1 MQEPNEN
8 QNKSLEMKNYKNII
22 DNSQL
27 ASPFSIKSNNNGF
40 PENNKENFDSN
51 KPYLISDNSQ
61 SAINPLSKSH
71 ENLDTSNN
79 LINNNLFTAVECN
92 DIERVNELL
101 KMDNSKINDL
111 NEEGLSLL
119 HIAVIKGNIK
129 MIDLLLSYGADSNIC
144 SEKKKQTPLH
154 LAYLNQNSLTEEI
167 IKELLKYKAND
178 NIYDSKNKKPSDYM
192 YSSSK
197 KNRHKKFN
205 INDNSNN
212 DYNNSADK
220 KSYINNNTGNTL
232 TVVTIENHLDSFL
245 TTNKEDDKSNQ
256 NNINTN
262 SNNNTIIQT
271 PTKLDVYYDYNE
283 IISLN
288 NSVEKSNNQ
297 KSNND
302 NILNN
307 TIEEDN
313 KKLDKAT
320 NRRQYTFG
328 KEDDYF
334 KFQNKNNEISMNIN
348 NIDNKNNNNLENI
361 DINNNYYFENIK
373 KENNNN
379 NDEENNNLNSND
391 NIYKEDLDK
400 TPKENEIL
408 NDSLEVEGNNL
419 DEKNDENERGEEEE
433 KEEEENNEELYDSL
447 KNNNLINKDNN
458 IQNIFNLN
466 NNSLTY
472 TESINVNGSCF
483 QSKNKT
489 SQIKMENGS
498 NNNTHENEDNKGN
511 DVNDVEDEEII
522 LKPPY
527 NDKNINIDSVDSVD
541 KNYEETNDN
550 INDILLTNII
560 KKKRNSFKKCNR
572 FGNISRA
579 SIYSTNNNMANRNI
593 RLSEYKTSTLNLGEN
608 DFNISLRSNRTHKT
622 NYLSPLGLHKKIM
635 SENKNNIKYLYKQK
649 RRESYNNLINQN
661 NSYKNSNTI
670 IHNGNDSR
678 LGFTGDATQY
688 STQSQNNKKKQLNS
702 SKDRIKVIMNE
713 NSIPNIYNNNERITE
728 FNCNDNAI
736 NDKTKNNIN
745 NNIIDNN
752 INFTYLK
759 YWLNNLG
766 LIDYLKNFIDSNIY
780 DINDLI
786 ERMKSYQTKL
796 RYETLESILKIR
808 TPGYLYRI
816 LCKLEADAG
825 LIDPKIVKFMIR
837 DGITNDSKNI
847 MNRSNN
853 YENNNLNISISQSY
867 YHCFNC
873 CKMNQ
878 IKKQKKNDL
887 KYFLLRNDLI
897 NLYQNFYHNGFDMI
911 EYVIIQM
918 YSSFPINDDIL
929 ENHFHIY
936 DEKLRTKVLKAI
948 VSEMKIINRFMNSE
962 EYNNNC
968 DKNKIKYDNVFFE
981 ENENKDKSKIYIK
994 NKTNNNDSE
1003 CFIF

>member
-1 MQEPNEN
+1 MQEPNQN
-8 QNKSLEMKNYKNII
+8 QNKSLEMKNYKNIM
-22 DNSQL
+22 DNNSQM
-27 ASPFSIKSNNNGF
+27 ASPFSIKSNNNF
-40 PENNKENFDSN
+40 SPYNNKENCDSN

-79 LINNNLFTAVECN
+79 LINNNLFTAVEYN

-101 KMDNSKINDL
+101 KNDNSKINDL

-129 MIDLLLSYGADSNIC
+129 MINLLLSYGADSNIC
-144 SEKKKQTPLH
+144 SEKKRQTPLH
-154 LAYLNQNSLTEEI
+154 LAYLNQNSMTEEI

-178 NIYDSKNKKPSDYM
+178 NIYDSKNKRPSDYM

-197 KNRHKKFN
+197 KNRHKKYN

-220 KSYINNNTGNTL
+220 KSYINNNTGNTI

-283 IISLN
+283 IVSIN

-297 KSNND
+297 LNNKSNN
-302 NILNN
+302 ILTR

-313 KKLDKAT
+313 KSTGKPT

-334 KFQNKNNEISMNIN
+334 KFQNKNNEISLNIN
-348 NIDNKNNNNLENI
+348 SNNINNNNNLEII
-361 DINNNYYFENIK
+361 DINNNCYFENIK
-373 KENNNN
+373 KENNNI
-379 NDEENNNLNSND
+379 NDEENNNLNSNENS
-391 NIYKEDLDK
+391 NINKEDLDK

-408 NDSLEVEGNNL
+408 NDSLENEENNIN
-419 DEKNDENERGEEEE
+419 EKNDENENEREEEE
-433 KEEEENNEELYDSL
+433 KEEVENNEELYDSL
-447 KNNNLINKDNN
+447 KNNNLLNKDNN
-458 IQNIFNLN
+458 IQNSFNLN

-472 TESINVNGSCF
+472 TESVNVNGSCF
-483 QSKNKT
+483 QSKNKI

-498 NNNTHENEDNKGN
+498 NNNTYENDDNKGN
-511 DVNDVEDEEII
+511 NVDEEIE
-522 LKPPY
+522 LKQPY
-527 NDKNINIDSVDSVD
+527 NDKNINVDSME
-541 KNYEETNDN
+541 KNNEEINDN
-550 INDILLTNII
+550 INDIFLTNII
-560 KKKRNSFKKCNR
+560 KKKRNSFKKCNK
-572 FGNISRA
+572 FANMSRA
-579 SIYSTNNNMANRNI
+579 SINSANNNLTNRNI
-593 RLSEYKTSTLNLGEN
+593 RLSEYNTLNLGEN
-608 DFNISLRSNRTHKT
+608 DFNNSLRSNRT
-622 NYLSPLGLHKKIM
+622 NYLSPLAMHKKIM
-635 SENKNNIKYLYKQK
+635 SENKNNIKYVYKQK
-649 RRESYNNLINQN
+649 KIESYNSLINHN

-688 STQSQNNKKKQLNS
+688 STQSQNNKKKLLNS
-702 SKDRIKVIMNE
+702 SKERIKVIMNE
-713 NSIPNIYNNNERITE
+713 SSIPNSYNNNERITE
-728 FNCNDNAI
+728 FNCNDNI
-736 NDKTKNNIN
+736 IN
-745 NNIIDNN
+745 NNNIYNNNNTIDNN

-766 LIDYLKNFIDSNIY
+766 LIDYLKCFIDSNIY
-780 DINDLI
+780 DINNLV

-808 TPGYLYRI
+808 IPGYLYRI

-837 DGITNDSKNI
+837 DGINNDSKNNV

-853 YENNNLNISISQSY
+853 NENNNLNISISQSY
-867 YHCFNC
+867 YHCYNC

-878 IKKQKKNDL
+878 LKKQKKNDL

-929 ENHFHIY
+929 ENYFHIY
-936 DEKLRTKVLKAI
+936 DEKTRTKVLKAI
-948 VSEMKIINRFMNSE
+948 VSEMKIINRFMNSD

-968 DKNKIKYDNVFFE
+968 DKNKIKYDNVLFE
-981 ENENKDKSKIYIK
+981 ENKDKDKSKIYV
-994 NKTNNNDSE
+994 NDKTNNNDSE
-1003 CFIF
+1003 CIVF